1 MYEYSSTKCFFLW
14 ILYIIIIKKFNCK
27 IKKKKKK
34 KMQWQIRTDNREKLK
49 ILANQ
54 KQIFEHGGKQT

>member
-1 MYEYSSTKCFFLW
+1 
-14 ILYIIIIKKFNCK
+14 
-27 IKKKKKK
+27 
-34 KMQWQIRTDNREKLK
+34 MQWQIRRTDNMEKLK

>member
-1 MYEYSSTKCFFLW
+1 MYEYSSTKCCVLW
-14 ILYIIIIKKFNCK
+14 ILYLIIKQKFNCK
-27 IKKKKKK
+27 VKGGGGGG
-34 KMQWQIRTDNREKLK
+34 KMQWKIRENGEKMK